1 MFVCDLFMHCITDL
15 SYPSVINGSDS
26 DEKPLKGS
34 SLCSRDD
41 AVEDNV
47 SRDSLVDY
55 ADGPREFNEDGSFI
69 GEYSELKHRG
79 SVSEPSQPIT
89 VTA

>member
-1 MFVCDLFMHCITDL
+1 MHCTTD
-15 SYPSVINGSDS
+15 PPFSVVVDGSDS

-34 SLCSRDD
+34 SLRSLN
-41 AVEDNV
+41 AVGDSV

-55 ADGPREFNEDGSFI
+55 AEGDEEFNEDGSFI
-69 GEYSELKHRG
+69 GEYSGPKHRG
-79 SVSEPSQPIT
+79 SVSQPSGPNP